1 MLAILKHR
9 PFGFF
14 CCLLLLIGGRAEFVG
29 SAAAQERE
37 RKVRNDRESVENEGY
52 WIYNDLPGGLAQAQK
67 TGKPLLVVIR
77 CIPCEACAQLDAR
90 VVARDPQV
98 RRLLDQFVC
107 VRIVHANGLDLTLF
121 QYDYDQSFA
130 AFMLNADQTI
140 YGRYGTRSHQTE
152 SDRDVSVEG
161 FAKALEGALEL
172 HRRFPEVRAQL
183 AAKRGPPPPIAVP
196 EQFPSL
202 KGRYGARLDYEGN
215 VVGSCIHCH
224 QVGEALRLVYRDR
237 REPIPDRILFPYPL
251 PSVLGLTLDPKQR
264 ATVLEV
270 AAGSSAQLDGF
281 REGDQIISLERQP
294 LLSIADLQ
302 WVLHNAPNQGRLQ
315 AEVLRDGETLKLPLT
330 LDAGWR
336 RRGDISW
343 RATSWDLRRMTT
355 GGLRLDELT
364 ADERSQAN
372 IAPDVLALRVRHVG
386 QYGAHAAAKQAG
398 FQKGD
403 VLVSLDGNQQR
414 LTESELMT
422 RLINAQRP
430 GDRLPVVVLRNGK
443 RVSLELPMQ

>member
-1 MLAILKHR
+1 MS
-9 PFGFF
+9 PS
-14 CCLLLLIGGRAEFVG
+14 RA
-29 SAAAQERE
+29 S
-37 RKVRNDRESVENEGY
+37 
-52 WIYNDLPGGLAQAQK
+52 P
-67 TGKPLLVVIR
+67 
-77 CIPCEACAQLDAR
+77 
-90 VVARDPQV
+90 
-98 RRLLDQFVC
+98 RRLEGRSSCID
-107 VRIVHANGLDLTLF
+107 
-121 QYDYDQSFA
+121 SF
-130 AFMLNADQTI
+130 
-140 YGRYGTRSHQTE
+140 RRS
-152 SDRDVSVEG
+152 
-161 FAKALEGALEL
+161 
-172 HRRFPEVRAQL
+172 RRQL

-224 QVGEALRLVYRDR
+224 QVGEALRLVYRNR
-237 REPIPDRILFPYPL
+237 PEPIPDRILFPYPL
-251 PSVLGLTLDPKQR
+251 PSVLGLTMDPKQR

-270 AAGSSAQLDGF
+270 AAGSSAEKDGL
-281 REGDQIISLERQP
+281 RAGDQIISLERQP

-315 AEVLRDGETLKLPLT
+315 AEVIRDGETLQLPLT

-343 RATSWDLRRMTT
+343 RTTSWDLRRMTT

-364 ADERSQAN
+364 ADERRQAN
-372 IAPDVLALRVRHVG
+372 IAPDALALRIRHVG

-403 VLVSLDGNQQR
+403 VLVSLDGDEQR

-430 GDRLPVVVLRNGK
+430 GDHVPVVVLRDGK